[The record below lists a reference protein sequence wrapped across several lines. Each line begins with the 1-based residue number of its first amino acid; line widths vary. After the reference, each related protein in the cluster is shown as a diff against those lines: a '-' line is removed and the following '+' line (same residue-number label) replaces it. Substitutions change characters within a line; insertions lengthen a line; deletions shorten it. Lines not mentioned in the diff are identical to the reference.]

1 MYTCIHIC
9 THTYIYMEG
18 PRSCSQN
25 STQNSTFFLVPRRWC
40 ICKLCRAQQRPP
52 QNFKAPKSVNQT
64 STQIYQNM
72 LQISHQ
78 DPHRTNI
85 VAKSPM
91 FMSHKG
97 PPRTNYVAIP
107 LLILEGPWNQ
117 VFGTSILL
125 FRNPKPRTNKPVENV
140 LFLMMNQKNSRKKQP
155 NVGEL
160 MPASY

>member
-117 VFGTSILL
+117 VFVTHEH
-125 FRNPKPRTNKPVENV
+125 RTFGNYVGPMWV
-140 LFLMMNQKNSRKKQP
+140 L
-155 NVGEL
+155 V
-160 MPASY
+160 